1 MSYILPGKFTTEKL
15 EKRFGKYRL
24 LGGCNYNVSFDD
36 ILNAEKKI
44 RPKHIFRSAV
54 DGNFSLAEIKK
65 QGDSCIQE
73 NDLDWTMPQNKYS
86 EKCLFLL
93 ETEYLNEYEIDKSV
107 QIYIAGYAA
116 HKIVKK
122 YNNCNICASF
132 LVESKGNPIDDEYFD
147 CLQRGGLKVPTE
159 MVKDILFHMCAIF
172 EKIINDPATESDFL
186 KMTNQKAILCDLT
199 SLSTRQHEGFND
211 LCSQCICGNE
221 NKNMFIMM
229 CSIFSNILLNNYVK
243 KRNNKNA
250 TEKSEKAE
258 SKNKK
263 RKLDTFNK

>member
-1 MSYILPGKFTTEKL
+1 
-15 EKRFGKYRL
+15 
-24 LGGCNYNVSFDD
+24 
-36 ILNAEKKI
+36 
-44 RPKHIFRSAV
+44 
-54 DGNFSLAEIKK
+54 
-65 QGDSCIQE
+65 
-73 NDLDWTMPQNKYS
+73 MPQNKYS

-107 QIYIAGYAA
+107 QIYITGYAA

-122 YNNCNICASF
+122 SNNCNICASF

-211 LCSQCICGNE
+211 LCSQCICCNE
-221 NKNMFIMM
+221 NKNMFNMM

-258 SKNKK
+258 SKTKK
-263 RKLDTFNK
+263 GN